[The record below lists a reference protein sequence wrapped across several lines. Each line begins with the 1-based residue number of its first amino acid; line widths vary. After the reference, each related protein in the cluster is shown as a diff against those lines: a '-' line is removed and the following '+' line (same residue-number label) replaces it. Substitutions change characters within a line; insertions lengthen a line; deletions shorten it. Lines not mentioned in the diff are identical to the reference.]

1 MVLGRFQEPFFHIDS
16 NTLQLTRYFFHIAY
30 SGSNYR
36 GWQRQPDV
44 LSVQEV
50 LETQLALVLKLPS
63 VTIIGCGRT
72 DAGVHS
78 SQFFFHTDLVA
89 PLRENL
95 KFILNKTLPSA
106 ISIFDIIPTV
116 HNLHARFDA
125 QERTY
130 DYFIHLDKDPFI
142 DQMSSLYVDK
152 ELDLA
157 AMKKAVAFLP
167 QYNDY
172 AGFCKQPDLHN
183 TTICRVS
190 KAALF
195 QTKDR
200 RKLRFQIVANRF
212 LRGQIRILVQKLL
225 EIGDGRFS
233 VEAFEACLIHKKR
246 PELIPPAHPQGLFLS
261 KVCYP
266 GLELPNKATFTL
278 LEDSWE
284 EV

>member
-1 MVLGRFQEPFFHIDS
+1 MQVSKNHFFILIQTPFLLTF
-16 NTLQLTRYFFHIAY
+16 TRYFFHIAY

-36 GWQRQPDV
+36 GYQRQPDV

-50 LETQLALVLKLPS
+50 LETQLAHVLKVPS

-72 DAGVHS
+72 DAGVHA
-78 SQFFFHTDLVA
+78 SQFFFHTDLEG
-89 PLRENL
+89 PLRDNL
-95 KFILNKTLPSA
+95 KFILNKTLPPA
-106 ISIFDIIPTV
+106 ISIFDIIPTAP
-116 HNLHARFDA
+116 NLHARFDA

-152 ELDLA
+152 VLDLDL
-157 AMKKAVAFLP
+157 MKKAVALLP
-167 QYNDY
+167 QYDDY

-190 KAALF
+190 KATLF
-195 QTKDR
+195 QTKDK

-225 EIGDGRFS
+225 EIGLDRFS
-233 VEAFEACLIHKKR
+233 VEEFEACLIQKKR

-278 LEDSWE
+278 LEEAWE
-284 EV
+284 EI